1 MLRTSARPHSLSLS
15 LSLALGLGLA
25 CSASVAFAQV
35 DPTAEVAR
43 VLASPA
49 FKAAAAHID
58 REHGRIVNEGI
69 KLTEIPAPPFKEEVR
84 AKEFEKMIRA
94 AGLPDVKID
103 EEGNVLALRKGTRGD
118 GKVVVVSAHL
128 DTVFPPGTDVQ
139 VKRQGTRLFA
149 PGIGDDTLSLA
160 VLLGFVRAMD
170 AANIKT
176 RDDILFVA
184 TVGEEGPGDLRGV
197 RHLFNKGEYRNK
209 IKSFFSI
216 ESGSVNVITN
226 GGVGSKR
233 YRVTFTGPGGHSFS
247 AFGLVNPM
255 FAMGQAA
262 AEFSRIQ
269 VSASPKTTYS
279 IGLTGGGTSV
289 NSIPLD
295 AWMEVDMRSE
305 APVDLKR
312 VEDRMLKIMQDAAEG
327 ENFARSTKEGRIK
340 VESKLIGDRPAG
352 STDPKTELAQITR
365 AAIEAGG
372 YKVTYGWS
380 STDSNLPMSLGIPA
394 LTIGRMAPDKSGRT
408 HSLDEWADVEKEPM
422 VKAITTS
429 LSVVLTTTGME

>member
-1 MLRTSARPHSLSLS
+1 MLRTSARPSSLSLS
-15 LSLALGLGLA
+15 LSLGLGLA
-25 CSASVAFAQV
+25 CSASAAFAQV
-35 DPTAEVAR
+35 DATAEVAR

-58 REHGRIVNEGI
+58 KEHGRIVDEGI

-84 AKEFEKMIRA
+84 AKAFEKMIRA
-94 AGLPDVKID
+94 AGLSDVKID

-139 VKRQGTRLFA
+139 VKRQGTKLFA

-197 RHLFNKGEYRNK
+197 RHLFTKGEYKNR

-216 ESGSVNVITN
+216 ESGSVNIITN

-269 VSASPKTTYS
+269 VAASPKTTYS

-305 APVDLKR
+305 APADLKR

-352 STDPKTELAQITR
+352 STDAKTELAQITK

>member
-58 REHGRIVNEGI
+58 KEHGRIVDEGI

-94 AGLPDVKID
+94 AGLSDVKID
-103 EEGNVLALRKGTRGD
+103 EEGNVLALRKGTRSD

-139 VKRQGTRLFA
+139 VKRQGNRLFA

-352 STDPKTELAQITR
+352 STDAKTELAQITK